1 MISNMLLIKD
11 LLPKAVK
18 KAGIKQSVDIALAL
32 ERAEKILVRV
42 YGKEIL
48 FGIKPAYIQYKTLVL
63 ACTDHTAA
71 SQIGYCEE
79 EIIEY
84 INQGFAKKVVER
96 ISLIT

>member
-1 MISNMLLIKD
+1 MLLIKD

-32 ERAEKILVRV
+32 ERAKIILARV
-42 YGKEIL
+42 YGKEFL
-48 FGIKPAYIQYKTLVL
+48 LGVHPAYIQYKTLVL
-63 ACTDHTAA
+63 ACTDSSAA

-84 INQGFAKKVVER
+84 INQAFEKRVVER

>member
-1 MISNMLLIKD
+1 MLLIKD

-18 KAGIKQSVDIALAL
+18 KAGIKQAVDIALAL
-32 ERAEKILVRV
+32 ERAETILVRV
-42 YGKEIL
+42 YGKEFL
-48 FGIKPAYIQYKTLVL
+48 LGVKPAYIQYKTLCL
-63 ACTDHTAA
+63 LCTDFSAG

-84 INQGFAKKVVER
+84 INQAFSKKVVER